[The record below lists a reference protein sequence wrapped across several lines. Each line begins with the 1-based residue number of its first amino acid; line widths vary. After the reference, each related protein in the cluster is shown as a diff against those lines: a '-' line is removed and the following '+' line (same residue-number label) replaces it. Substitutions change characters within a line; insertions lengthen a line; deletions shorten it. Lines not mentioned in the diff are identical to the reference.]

1 MYGSVSAIRF
11 ARLTSHGWL
20 NFEAFNVSTQL
31 AYLKIWQIDIRKD
44 ENPNDYV
51 TEISS
56 IFRKYKAEDIFVL
69 FVIFLAES

>member
-1 MYGSVSAIRF
+1 
-11 ARLTSHGWL
+11 
-20 NFEAFNVSTQL
+20 VSTQL